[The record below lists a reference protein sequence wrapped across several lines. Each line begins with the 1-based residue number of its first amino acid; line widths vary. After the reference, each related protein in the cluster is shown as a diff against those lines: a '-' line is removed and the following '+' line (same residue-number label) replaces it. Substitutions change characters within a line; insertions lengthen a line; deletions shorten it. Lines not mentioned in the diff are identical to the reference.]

1 MTRSTVYTHMDSPL
15 GKLLIAMNDRGV
27 VAIHF
32 PQENPTRNP
41 DWQHKNLQCAAAEQL
56 RAYFDGTLK
65 TFDLSLAPEGTPFQ
79 LKVWEELQKI
89 PYGKTISYKT
99 LAQRLGNPKA
109 VRAVGAANGKNPLPI
124 VIPCHRVIG
133 SDGSLT
139 GYAGGLSIKKSLL
152 DFERQT
158 AEVSLFER
166 SLAKRALA

>member
-1 MTRSTVYTHMDSPL
+1 MDSPL
-15 GKLLIAMNDRGV
+15 GELRIAMNDQKLL
-27 VAIHF
+27 AIHF
-32 PQENPTRNP
+32 PQEPLTPNP
-41 DWQHKNLQCAAAEQL
+41 DCQYQDLQCAAVEQL

-65 TFDLSLAPEGTPFQ
+65 TFDLPLVPEGTPFQ
-79 LKVWEELQKI
+79 LKVWGELQKI

-139 GYAGGLSIKKSLL
+139 GYGGGLSIKKSLL
-152 DFERQT
+152 DFEQQT
-158 AEVSLFER
+158 AEMNL
-166 SLAKRALA
+166 